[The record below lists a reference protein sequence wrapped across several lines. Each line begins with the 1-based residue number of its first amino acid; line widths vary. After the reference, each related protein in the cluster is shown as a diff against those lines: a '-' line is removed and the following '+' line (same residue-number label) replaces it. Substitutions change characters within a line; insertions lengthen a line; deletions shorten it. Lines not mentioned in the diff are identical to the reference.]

1 MGQTIIFRQHINVTY
16 KSHAGLRPENL
27 TDERRTFWNLQF
39 GVATT
44 THFTVFK
51 QTGGFSSTGKD
62 FTEIYFSYL
71 SISRDWEL
79 SLNIDYVTFNSG
91 KKVKAGEKPKTYRIQ
106 WADSQDTA
114 GCEQT
119 FDGIPFHFGWVGVQC
134 LSYSFHRWG
143 TSVIQLCWQR
153 SHKSVKAYSTIPIC
167 IMGSKSLVLLDWGSR
182 WFSNKEQDRRNT
194 RVCAVSFRHSETPW
208 GSITQP

>member
-1 MGQTIIFRQHINVTY
+1 MELQQPRILQYSNRQEDFQAPVRILQKFTLVISVFPAIESSVWTY
-16 KSHAGLRPENL
+16 Y
-27 TDERRTFWNLQF
+27 
-39 GVATT
+39 
-44 THFTVFK
+44 
-51 QTGGFSSTGKD
+51 
-62 FTEIYFSYL
+62 I
-71 SISRDWEL
+71 
-79 SLNIDYVTFNSG
+79 TFNSG

-194 RVCAVSFRHSETPW
+194 RVCADSFRHSETPW